1 MCDLKECYRVY
12 NNDVYE
18 VAITSKNVVIHDK
31 LSNKYYGAR
40 SDDVP
45 TEIVRLAQE
54 RASVFSVRTSLFFT
68 ASMVALLIANMMFSV
83 RSNTIATRH
92 FFSLV
97 YTVHA
102 FQRNSSRRSSCRG
115 APHLRAEGR

>member
-1 MCDLKECYRVY
+1 MCDLKERYRVY
-12 NNDVYE
+12 NDDVYE

-68 ASMVALLIANMMFSV
+68 ASMVALLI
-83 RSNTIATRH
+83 
-92 FFSLV
+92 FSLV
-97 YTVHA
+97 HTVHA
-102 FQRNSSRRSSCRG
+102 FQRNSSRRGSCRG
-115 APHLRAEGR
+115 APHLRAEGRQNWR